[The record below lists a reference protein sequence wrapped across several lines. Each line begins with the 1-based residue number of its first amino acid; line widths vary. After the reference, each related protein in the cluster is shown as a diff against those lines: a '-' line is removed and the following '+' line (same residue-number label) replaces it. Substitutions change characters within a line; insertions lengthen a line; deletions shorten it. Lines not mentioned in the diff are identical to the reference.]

1 MVIDTSALV
10 AILTDEPE
18 RPALA
23 RALDADRRRL
33 LSGASLLEATLVIE
47 SRYGDAGGRELDLL
61 VHRSGM
67 VVVDV
72 TADQIEV
79 ARTAWRSFGKGRHR
93 AGLNFGDCFSYAL
106 AMQSREPLLFVG
118 DDFAHTDV
126 VAVDW
131 TP

>member
-23 RALDADRRRL
+23 RALEADRRRL

-61 VHRSGM
+61 VHRTSM
-67 VVVDV
+67 VVADV
-72 TADQIEV
+72 TADQIEL
-79 ARTAWRSFGKGRHR
+79 ARAAWRAFGKGRHR

-106 AMQSREPLLFVG
+106 AVESREPLLFVG
-118 DDFAHTDV
+118 DDFAHTDIA
-126 VAVDW
+126 AVDW
-131 TP
+131 SD